1 MISRSNNNK
10 TAKRFFFSGS
20 NAYLGPFQR
29 QPNNTLTAAP
39 TAPRQVESVFGDV
52 CQRTPISLFLIF
64 SSFWSSGPLVTI
76 MQIMTERFVLL
87 LV

>member
-1 MISRSNNNK
+1 MISRSNNK

-52 CQRTPISLFLIF
+52 CQHSN
-64 SSFWSSGPLVTI
+64 
-76 MQIMTERFVLL
+76 
-87 LV
+87 